1 MSGQPD
7 SSFRIGGLAGSFLG
21 QVKSVVVEAA
31 QVSLDLFKIM
41 IPILIGV
48 KILQEAGLISYLAM
62 PLEPVMRLMGL
73 PGETGLVWATAMLN
87 NIYGGIIV
95 FLSLADSLHLS
106 VAQVTVLS
114 TVILL
119 AHALPIE
126 VRIAQESGNR
136 FIFQCLFR
144 IAGGLVLG
152 AVLNLV
158 YTWTGWLQEA
168 NVIFWQGEVVSDP
181 SLAMWAVGQI
191 KNLALIF
198 CIILGL
204 IALIRILYFLKVT
217 DLIIWLLRPLLRLL
231 GIGTEA
237 ATLTIIGMTMGLTYG
252 GGLIIKESKSGR
264 IHPQDVF
271 ASVSLMG
278 LSHGL
283 IEDTLLMVMLGGHL
297 SGLLWARLIFSLVA
311 VALLVRAIPLLSRR
325 FIHRF
330 FYALPAR
337 HSPSAVQASQ

>member
-1 MSGQPD
+1 MARTD
-7 SSFRIGGLAGSFLG
+7 RGSFGIKELARAVAG
-21 QVKSVVVEAA
+21 QVKSVVVEAG

-41 IPILIGV
+41 VPILIGV
-48 KILQEAGLISYLAM
+48 KILQEAGLIAYLAG
-62 PLEPVMRLMGL
+62 PLEPVMQLMGL

-95 FLSLADSLHLS
+95 FLSLADSLNLS

-144 IAGGLVLG
+144 IIGGLVLG
-152 AVLNLV
+152 AGLHLFFA
-158 YTWTGWLQEA
+158 WSGWLQQD
-168 NVIFWQGEVVSDP
+168 NVIFWQGEVVRDP
-181 SLAMWAVGQI
+181 TLAMWALGQV

-204 IALIRILYFLKVT
+204 IAVIRILYKIKVT
-217 DLIIWLLRPLLRLL
+217 DLIIWLLRPVLRLL

-271 ASVSLMG
+271 TSVSLMG

-283 IEDTLLMVMLGGHL
+283 IEDTLLMLMLGAHL
-297 SGLLWARLIFSLVA
+297 SGILWARLVFSLLA
-311 VALLVRAIPLLSRR
+311 VALLVRVIPLLSTR

-330 FYALPAR
+330 FYALPGRGGA
-337 HSPSAVQASQ
+337 SAA

>member
-1 MSGQPD
+1 MSKRADLQ
-7 SSFRIGGLAGSFLG
+7 SRFRGLASSLPG
-21 QVKSVVVEAA
+21 QITQLIVEAV

-48 KILQEAGLISYLAM
+48 KILQEAGLISYLAL

-95 FLSLADSLHLS
+95 FLSLAEGLDLS

-144 IAGGLVLG
+144 VVGGLLLGVVL
-152 AVLNLV
+152 
-158 YTWTGWLQEA
+158 YHIYSWTGWLQES
-168 NVIFWQGEVVSDP
+168 NVIFWQKEVVRDP
-181 SLAMWAVGQI
+181 SLAMWALGQV

-204 IALIRILYFLKVT
+204 IAVIRVLYFFRVT
-217 DLIIWLLRPLLRLL
+217 DLIIWLLRPVLRFL

-252 GGLIIKESKSGR
+252 GGLIIKESKSGG

-283 IEDTLLMVMLGGHL
+283 IEDTLLMLMLGAHL
-297 SGLLWARLIFSLVA
+297 SGLLWARLIFSLLA
-311 VALLVRAIPLLSRR
+311 VALLVRLIPLFSRR
-325 FIHRF
+325 FVHRF
-330 FYALPAR
+330 FYALPA
-337 HSPSAVQASQ
+337 SGDSSAVQST